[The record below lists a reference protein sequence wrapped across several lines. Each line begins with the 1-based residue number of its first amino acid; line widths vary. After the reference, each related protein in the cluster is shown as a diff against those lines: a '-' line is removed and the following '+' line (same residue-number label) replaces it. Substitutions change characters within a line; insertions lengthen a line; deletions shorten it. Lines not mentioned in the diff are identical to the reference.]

1 MSVRQRVMAR
11 QLPQWAS
18 IAARDSSAIHIDRGE
33 GCWLHGPKGKWLDW
47 SSQAVCCNLG
57 HSQPAIM
64 EAVTAQMRK
73 VPMLESRFFYSDVNA
88 EVCDL
93 LHSKLNHTK
102 QQPELTRFYFPES
115 GANAVDAACRLSK
128 HATGRSK
135 IMASYRGYHGGTGFA
150 LTVTGGWDIRKECLI
165 APTPGVVHFL
175 SPDPYHEIW
184 SSTEQ
189 CLQYFRELVQMEGPN
204 SIAAVIIETIP
215 GATGVVQ
222 PAPEYLQGVQAI
234 CREHG
239 IVLIADEVMSGFCRT
254 GKWFGFEH
262 AGLSPDI
269 VTMAKGITG
278 AAVPLGAV
286 AVTETIAAC
295 FQDSMLPCGSTYNA
309 HPISLA
315 AASAA
320 IKLYDT
326 LDILN
331 HMESLR
337 PTIADRR
344 AKLLKHASCFDAR
357 FVGLHGCVEVR
368 LPEEGAG
375 AAIEAA
381 KAMMLE
387 RGLWSLVRLNTNTQR
402 MDILSSPP
410 LIVTADELN
419 FAFDILE
426 EVLGSM
432 DQKL

>member
-1 MSVRQRVMAR
+1 VGINRCTGLICDPCRSWGGLLAAWAQGQVARLILAGRVL
-11 QLPQWAS
+11 QPWPL
-18 IAARDSSAIHIDRGE
+18 AACNHGGSDRADA
-33 GCWLHGPKGKWLDW
+33 K
-47 SSQAVCCNLG
+47 
-57 HSQPAIM
+57 
-64 EAVTAQMRK
+64 
-73 VPMLESRFFYSDVNA
+73 
-88 EVCDL
+88 
-93 LHSKLNHTK
+93 
-102 QQPELTRFYFPES
+102 
-115 GANAVDAACRLSK
+115 GANARVAFLLLRHQC
-128 HATGRSK
+128 G
-135 IMASYRGYHGGTGFA
+135 
-150 LTVTGGWDIRKECLI
+150 GGWDVRKECLI
-165 APTPGVVHFL
+165 AATPGVVHFV
-175 SPDPYHEIW
+175 SQDPYHDFW

-189 CLQYFRELVQMEGPN
+189 SLQYFRELVKMEGPD
-204 SIAAVIIETIP
+204 SIAGVIIETIA

-239 IVLIADEVMSGFCRT
+239 IMLIADEVMSGFCRT

-262 AGLSPDI
+262 ASLSPDI

-286 AVTETIAAC
+286 AVTEKIAAC
-295 FQDSMLPCGSTYNA
+295 FQDKMLPCGSTYNA
-309 HPISLA
+309 HPVSLA

-368 LPEEGAG
+368 LPEEGVA

-402 MDILSSPP
+402 LDILSSPP
-410 LIVTADELN
+410 LIVTADKLN

-432 DQKL
+432 DQKR